1 MLAEGKEI
9 KVIDGKEYV
18 LEEALR
24 AEFCLIRGHK
34 ADTLGNV
41 VYQGTSR
48 NFNPIM
54 ATSARVTVVEVDEI
68 VQPGELDPE
77 AIVTPG
83 VYIDRIVVRPPDFSP
98 YF

>member
-1 MLAEGKEI
+1 M
-9 KVIDGKEYV
+9 
-18 LEEALR
+18 EEALR
-24 AEFCLIRGHK
+24 ADFCLIRGHK

-41 VYQGTSR
+41 VYHGTSR

-77 AIVTPG
+77 AIVTPS

>member
-1 MLAEGKEI
+1 M
-9 KVIDGKEYV
+9 
-18 LEEALR
+18 R
-24 AEFCLIRGHK
+24 ADYCLIRGRK

-41 VYQGTSR
+41 VYKGTSR

-68 VQPGELDPE
+68 VEPGELDPE

-83 VYIDRIVVRPPDFSP
+83 VYINRVVQRPADFSA
-98 YF
+98 YD